1 LLYLWLCGEKARK
14 VYKRAFFIYFIEWMN
29 GEEMIVWRND
39 VFVFNVMLCL
49 CFWCQMNEKHVERGR
64 GVDCLFDRNTSS

>member
-1 LLYLWLCGEKARK
+1 
-14 VYKRAFFIYFIEWMN
+14 MN
-29 GEEMIVWRND
+29 GEEMIVWRNN